1 MESLKEFIYYD
12 VNGNQI
18 KNPDHTLQYD
28 KKDDKLLWFDAK
40 NSPAENPKWWVRAEN
55 TEEQRQLN
63 KALERGTIAENQIA
77 TTGWLEQKKKEAAE
91 AAQNKPGISPK
102 STGNNFDPAESKPSP
117 KEPAETLIV
126 NNLVNSGILQKEV
139 NKAVINTE
147 NIPIFSEDIPRISA
161 AIAKALKAA
170 TKSGLFD
177 DEFLVSEGE
186 VANTGRAMN
195 ATADTVMRTVLDT
208 YLSSSKSPDNKNVF
222 VYTVLPEEPLQE
234 KVKKKEF
241 PHVREAASSLRE
253 ENTTPDPVNAT
264 PDPVNTTPK
273 DPAKPPVDEPPAQK
287 PETIVVPKQRKRD
300 LEAALSNKIT
310 EMLSNVLE
318 TIKST
323 ATSVR
328 FYCTYARKPLQTET
342 EEPKK
347 ESAPQE
353 GTGKTGEDSAP
364 QEETEKL
371 GGDDASQ
378 VEVASEE
385 NKGSGKTEEALHS
398 NDYYVFTRLV
408 EAEDDGK
415 TGTEGNTESNKD
427 PKTGED
433 PIKET
438 DKEKEK
444 PKEEQSEAPAFP
456 TTEALKTFIEGLNRS
471 GKSFETN
478 LAVYT
483 LSYTLEDMDTDSSS
497 FNILVE
503 SKKTT
508 PKEGFWESLGKKLKA
523 HLKKAGAQ
531 IADALGGGRGQMD

>member
-18 KNPDHTLQYD
+18 KDPDHTLQYD

-63 KALERGTIAENQIA
+63 KALERGTIAENQVA

-91 AAQNKPGISPK
+91 AAQNKPDTSPEPT
-102 STGNNFDPAESKPSP
+102 SNNSDPVESKTPP
-117 KEPAETLIV
+117 KESAETTIV
-126 NNLVNSGILQKEV
+126 NNLVNSGALQKEV
-139 NKAVINTE
+139 NKAVINAE
-147 NIPIFSEDIPRISA
+147 SIPIFSDDIPRISA
-161 AIAKALKAA
+161 AIAKAIKAA
-170 TKSGLFD
+170 MKSGLFD

-186 VANTGRAMN
+186 IVNTGRAMN

-208 YLSSSKSPDNKNVF
+208 YLSPSKSSDNKSIF

-234 KVKKKEF
+234 KGKKKKL

-253 ENTTPDPVNAT
+253 ENTTPDPVNTT

-273 DPAKPPVDEPPAQK
+273 DPAKPPVEEPPAQK

-300 LEAALSNKIT
+300 LETALNNKIT
-310 EMLSNVLE
+310 EMLSDVLE

-328 FYCTYARKPLQTET
+328 FHCTYAGKPLQTET
-342 EEPKK
+342 EEPK
-347 ESAPQE
+347 EGSAPQE

-364 QEETEKL
+364 QEGTEELK
-371 GGDDASQ
+371 GDGASQ
-378 VEVASEE
+378 VEVPSEE
-385 NKGSGKTEEALHS
+385 DKGSGKAEEALHS

-408 EAEDDGK
+408 EDEDSGK
-415 TGTEGNTESNKD
+415 TGTDENNESNKD

-433 PIKET
+433 PTEET

-456 TTEALKTFIEGLNRS
+456 TTEALKTLIEGLNKA
-471 GKSFETN
+471 GNPFETD
-478 LAVYT
+478 LAVYA
-483 LSYTLEDMDTDSSS
+483 LSYALEDVDTDSLS